1 MGLLFKL
8 LFLPVKLAMFLL
20 TLPAKLM
27 MPVIM
32 LGVVAVAL
40 VVIWLPFTVE
50 VISCVIVILLQFTV
64 QLLDETRNIRIV

>member
-8 LFLPVKLAMFLL
+8 IFLPVKLAMFLL

-27 MPVIM
+27 MLVTM

-40 VVIWLPFTVE
+40 VVIWILFKVE
-50 VISCVIVILLQFTV
+50 VI
-64 QLLDETRNIRIV
+64 